1 MTTKKTKDSSQKT
14 IKITFSPLN
23 SAAMEKVVLLK
34 KTSIQLVNG
43 VQQSVIEDLI
53 EGLPQVFSVKK
64 DEIVEVTP
72 EQFKQLYQLGFVET
86 EAEREARINE
96 EKGKI
101 ESIMY
106 DKLNRARI
114 KSLEIK
120 KLESKISALS
130 NSEY

>member
-96 EKGKI
+96 EKELPSQFGVDPDVKTT
-101 ESIMY
+101 SQLNDLY
-106 DKLNRARI
+106 KDKFLMV
-114 KSLEIK
+114 E
-120 KLESKISALS
+120 
-130 NSEY
+130 

>member
-1 MTTKKTKDSSQKT
+1 MATKKTKDSSQKT
-14 IKITFSPLN
+14 IKITFNPLN

-34 KTSIQLVNG
+34 KTSVQLVNG

-96 EKGKI
+96 EKELPSQFGVDPDVKTT
-101 ESIMY
+101 SQLNDLY
-106 DKLNRARI
+106 KDKFLMV
-114 KSLEIK
+114 E
-120 KLESKISALS
+120 
-130 NSEY
+130 

>member
-34 KTSIQLVNG
+34 KTSVQLVNG

-96 EKGKI
+96 EKELPSQFGVDPDVKTT
-101 ESIMY
+101 SQLNDLY
-106 DKLNRARI
+106 KDKFLMV
-114 KSLEIK
+114 E
-120 KLESKISALS
+120 
-130 NSEY
+130 